1 MWGLFGSRDTGDD
14 LPKDGDVGDRLQVY
28 ETSQV
33 RVTFDP
39 QRCAHSGVC
48 LRTLPAVFD
57 VSRRRWIDPG
67 RATVDEVMAAVAKC
81 PSGALQSAMVTAV
94 HPSVSPS
101 QPKGPGVGDVR
112 IESTDPDTPVRIT
125 VQERDG
131 LLVEGPFRVVDA
143 AGNVI
148 RSGDK
153 CVLCRCG
160 HSRTKPFCD
169 STHTTV
175 NVDW

>member
-1 MWGLFGSRDTGDD
+1 
-14 LPKDGDVGDRLQVY
+14 
-28 ETSQV
+28 
-33 RVTFDP
+33 
-39 QRCAHSGVC
+39 
-48 LRTLPAVFD
+48 LPAVFD
-57 VSRRRWIDPG
+57 ISRRRWVDPA

-101 QPKGPGVGDVR
+101 APVQQASVDGVRV
-112 IESTDPDTPVRIT
+112 ESTDPDTPVRIT

-143 AGNVI
+143 VGNVI
-148 RSGDK
+148 RTGDK

-169 STHTTV
+169 STHNTV
-175 NVDW
+175 DIDW

>member
-1 MWGLFGSRDTGDD
+1 MS
-14 LPKDGDVGDRLQVY
+14 DRLQVY

-39 QRCAHSGVC
+39 RRCAHSGVC

-57 VSRRRWIDPG
+57 ISRRRWVDPG
-67 RATVDEVMAAVAKC
+67 RATVDEVMAAVARC

-94 HPSVSPS
+94 HPSVTLAGAGSA
-101 QPKGPGVGDVR
+101 VGEQGVR
-112 IESTDPDTPVRIT
+112 IESTDPDRPVRIT

-131 LLVEGPFRVVDA
+131 LLVEGQFQVVDA
-143 AGNVI
+143 AGKVLRTGERCI
-148 RSGDK
+148 
-153 CVLCRCG
+153 LCRCG

-169 STHTTV
+169 STHNTV
-175 NVDW
+175 NVEW

>member
-1 MWGLFGSRDTGDD
+1 MWGLLGSRDTGGD

-48 LRTLPAVFD
+48 LRALPAVFD
-57 VSRRRWIDPG
+57 VSRRRWIDPA
-67 RATVDEVMAAVAKC
+67 RATVDDVMAAVAKC

-94 HPSVSPS
+94 HPSVSATAR
-101 QPKGPGVGDVR
+101 QPTGADAVR
-112 IESTDPDTPVRIT
+112 IESTDPDQPVRIT

-131 LLVEGPFRVVDA
+131 LLVEGAFRVVDA

-148 RSGDK
+148 RTGDK

-169 STHTTV
+169 STHNTV
-175 NVDW
+175 DVDW